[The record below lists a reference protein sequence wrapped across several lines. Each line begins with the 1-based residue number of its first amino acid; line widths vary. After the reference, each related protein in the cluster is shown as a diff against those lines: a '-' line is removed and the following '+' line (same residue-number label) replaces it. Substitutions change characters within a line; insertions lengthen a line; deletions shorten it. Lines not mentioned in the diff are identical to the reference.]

1 MRSSTFAA
9 IADVSAG
16 PRTAPKRREIRRSL
30 GIDSRP
36 IFRYTSLQS
45 RPTVGLKRE
54 QELMARIVKEHA
66 VRRNE
71 ILDVA
76 QRLVNTKGYE
86 QMTIQDI
93 LDGLQISKGAFY
105 HYFDSKQALLEAII
119 ERMVEE
125 VEQLILPIVH
135 DPHLPALEKFQRF
148 FAIINRYKIT
158 QKTFFLEL
166 LRVWYADDNAIYRQ
180 KLRVAGV
187 KLVTPWLLVIIRQSI
202 QEGVLTTP
210 YPDQVG
216 EVVLSLAMNLGDTL
230 GELLLS
236 FEAKRDDMLRIER
249 IVAAYTDAVER
260 VLGAP
265 GDSLH
270 LVDTQTLNEWFV
282 SPGDNV

>member
-16 PRTAPKRREIRRSL
+16 PRKSPQRMEIRRPL

-54 QELMARIVKEHA
+54 KELMARIVKEHA

-180 KLRVAGV
+180 KLRAAGV
-187 KLVTPWLLVIIRQSI
+187 KLVTPWLSVIIRQGI

-265 GDSLH
+265 GDSLQ
-270 LVDTQTLNEWFV
+270 LVDTQTLKEWFV